1 MTTCEDALVAPTTID
16 RKGHFLDD
24 PVQDPVQDPA
34 KSQADS
40 LEERAKVN
48 DRSVAKLLEA

>member
-16 RKGHFLDD
+16 RKGHFLD
-24 PVQDPVQDPA
+24 DPVQDPA